1 MNTRTTDITV
11 PMPSTLLFQK
21 LLSLASILC
30 TLCSWTILHKVLTRL
45 NDFDGAVS
53 TLREALRAEHITPD
67 AAGSTITS
75 SLRYVPLDKIV
86 RNIAALEH

>member
-1 MNTRTTDITV
+1 MSSVSR
-11 PMPSTLLFQK
+11 P
-21 LLSLASILC
+21 C
-30 TLCSWTILHKVLTRL
+30 TLYSWTILHKVLTRL

-75 SLRYVPLDKIV
+75 SLRYE
-86 RNIAALEH
+86 RSALEQNSPEQ